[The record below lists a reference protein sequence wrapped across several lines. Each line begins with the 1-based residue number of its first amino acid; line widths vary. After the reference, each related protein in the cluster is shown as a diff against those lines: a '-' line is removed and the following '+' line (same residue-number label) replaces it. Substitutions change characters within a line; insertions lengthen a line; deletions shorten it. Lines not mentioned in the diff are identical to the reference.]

1 VGGSRTFDWLLPV
14 VLCQVACSAP
24 LTKPA
29 ATPPAAH
36 ALHRGPLTDLV
47 SAAGLRW
54 LVLIK
59 PQQIL
64 AGSELGQAIA
74 AIIPEPRLAAFSESS
89 GVDLRA
95 VPEAVVAGFP
105 YSTLYLAT
113 LPTDVAPLARA
124 RFSDRLLSG
133 AVTKRPHP
141 GLVRI
146 TGVIGQTPETLLT
159 VEERMLAVAV
169 GDPLP
174 VKIAEAYAEERLKTS
189 PTALRGAALSALPD
203 DLSPHNPV
211 VLLAPGPFPD
221 EWQRAA
227 GGLLPSAVALAIAA
241 QPIGHGK
248 LATTLYLAGAWQS
261 SAADAASRL
270 GAAWT
275 ALAHS
280 PTGRLFELNEVA
292 EVEAKPGLLT
302 LRVELELAAILRGIR
317 ASVLGD
323 LSQILRVP
331 GGNEGAARAE
341 PAPSSP

>member
-1 VGGSRTFDWLLPV
+1 VPPTR
-14 VLCQVACSAP
+14 
-24 LTKPA
+24 PA

-36 ALHRGPLTDLV
+36 ALHREPLTDLV
-47 SAAGLRW
+47 SAVGLRW
-54 LVLIK
+54 LVLVK

-64 AGSELGQAIA
+64 AGSELGPAIE
-74 AIIPEPRLAAFSESS
+74 AIIPGPRLAAFSESS

-95 VPEAVVAGFP
+95 VPEALVAGFP
-105 YSTLYLAT
+105 YSTLYLAA
-113 LPTDVAPLARA
+113 LPNDVAALARA
-124 RFSDRLLSG
+124 RFSERLLSG
-133 AVTKRPHP
+133 VVTKRPRP

-174 VKIAEAYAEERLKTS
+174 VTIAEAYAEGRLKTS

-203 DLSPHNPV
+203 DLLSPHSPF

-241 QPIGHGK
+241 EPIGHGK

-261 SAADAASRL
+261 SAADATSRL

-292 EVEAKPGLLT
+292 EVEAKPELLT
-302 LRVELELAAILRGIR
+302 LRVELELAALLRGIR

-323 LSQILRVP
+323 LSLILRVP
-331 GGNEGAARAE
+331 GANERAAQAE
-341 PAPSSP
+341 PAPSAR